1 MGDPLMTTDTR
12 RGRTGLGRGLAALI
26 PQGDTDPLV
35 TAVREVDIER
45 IRTNPFQPRRDFP
58 EQGLQDLAES
68 IRVHGVLQP
77 VLLTDTADGYRLI
90 AGERRLRAS
99 VLAGRTTIPAVIRST
114 GEQDQLALALVENVQ
129 RSDLNALEEAVA
141 FRRLIDEFGLTQEQV
156 AQQVGRSRASIANTL
171 RLLGV
176 APEAQDAVRA
186 GRVTEGHARAL
197 AGLPDHDAQ
206 RTALAVVERRT
217 LSVRQTEQLV
227 RELLASTIS
236 TATDQTAT
244 AGPPIMS
251 AETDPDLEHLAR
263 QLRDALGTR
272 VELAPSRSGG
282 RIIISW
288 YGADDLMRLCERL
301 AGGDR

>member
-1 MGDPLMTTDTR
+1 
-12 RGRTGLGRGLAALI
+12 
-26 PQGDTDPLV
+26 
-35 TAVREVDIER
+35 VDIED
-45 IRTNPFQPRRDFP
+45 IRTNPYQPRHDFP
-58 EQGLQDLAES
+58 AQELEDLAES
-68 IRVHGVLQP
+68 IRVHGVIQP
-77 VLLTDTADGYRLI
+77 IIVTETTDGYRLI

-99 VLAGRTTIPAVIRST
+99 LLAGRTTIPAVVRST
-114 GEQDQLALALVENVQ
+114 SEQDQLALALVENVQ
-129 RSDLNALEEAVA
+129 RSDLNALEEALA
-141 FRRLIDEFGLTQEQV
+141 FRRLMDEFGLTQEQV
-156 AQQVGRSRASIANTL
+156 AHQVGRSRASIANTL

-176 APEAQDAVRA
+176 AAEVQDAVRA
-186 GRVTEGHARAL
+186 RRVTEGHARAL

-206 RTALAVVERRT
+206 RTLLAIVERRT

-227 RELLASTIS
+227 REQVAVVPD
-236 TATDQTAT
+236 TDPDRTGTPSPSAAT
-244 AGPPIMS
+244 ADGDP
-251 AETDPDLEHLAR
+251 DPDLEHLAH